1 MTRGV
6 EWTPSRPDPPPPPL
20 APFLSLSFSPPAPRM
35 QPLRPGTDVHNRACF
50 EIQKQ
55 AFLEQLENK
64 GDGDNATMLVK
75 VGVF

>member
-1 MTRGV
+1 MMDPLP
-6 EWTPSRPDPPPPPL
+6 TPHLAPLFGPPL
-20 APFLSLSFSPPAPRM
+20 PRAM

-55 AFLEQLENK
+55 AFLELLENK

-75 VGVF
+75 VGV